1 MIAPDSSSGRLI
13 DVWPGGTDR
22 DPAAV
27 VAEHRN
33 RAPAWLKKQ
42 IRPLTVAEQKLW
54 HHLGD
59 RPFMG
64 TDVFTQVPVYIP
76 ELNRGWVLGFL
87 IPSRAVAIEIVPGKF
102 GDSLKRLGRDMEQ
115 DELVREKA
123 GIATMRCF
131 EAFVLRDP
139 HAAAANIR
147 WDLGFGEKGDE
158 HTHGINVPRFQ
169 RD

>member
-13 DVWPGGTDR
+13 DVWQGGTDR

-33 RAPAWLKKQ
+33 RAPAWLRKQ

-54 HHLGD
+54 HYLGD
-59 RPFMG
+59 GSFMR
-64 TDVFTQVPVYIP
+64 TAVFIQVPVYLP
-76 ELNRGWVLGFL
+76 EVNRGFVLGFL
-87 IPSRAVAIEIVPGKF
+87 VPSRAVAIEIVPGKF
-102 GDSLKRLGRDMEQ
+102 GDSLDRLGRDLEQ

-131 EAFVLRDP
+131 ESIVLRDP
-139 HAAAANIR
+139 KGAAESIR
-147 WDLGFGEKGDE
+147 WDLGFGENKDE
-158 HTHGINVPRFQ
+158 NLHGINVPRF
-169 RD
+169 